1 MKFCDHV
8 WVWEGKLS
16 LRRSKFTYFLSISF
30 NYCFIPLSLFLSPSA
45 HVSLSQTSRLML
57 SDSPSLSYSPPTTLP
72 LPSISEW
79 QNSLFEYLKRFS
91 FNHSIFFTL
100 GNSYPYYLTF
110 VPFILYWN
118 HILFFS
124 AVFSILFFVDKITS
138 IHYWFFFLPGFLFTF
153 IFFALWIPSE
163 HFINV

>member
-1 MKFCDHV
+1 MLYTS
-8 WVWEGKLS
+8 LS
-16 LRRSKFTYFLSISF
+16 FS
-30 NYCFIPLSLFLSPSA
+30 PPSA

-57 SDSPSLSYSPPTTLP
+57 SDSPSLSYSPPPTLPPTTLP

-100 GNSYPYYLTF
+100 GNSYTYYLTF

-124 AVFSILFFVDKITS
+124 AFFSILFFVDRITS
-138 IHYWFFFLPGFLFTF
+138 IHYWFFFTRFSFHFYFLCFMDSF
-153 IFFALWIPSE
+153 RAFYKCLI
-163 HFINV
+163 

>member
-8 WVWEGKLS
+8 WVWEESFLSDARNLHIFSPYPLTIALYLS
-16 LRRSKFTYFLSISF
+16 LSFSPLLLTY
-30 NYCFIPLSLFLSPSA
+30 LFLKL
-45 HVSLSQTSRLML
+45 HVSCWVILPP
-57 SDSPSLSYSPPTTLP
+57 SPTLP

-100 GNSYPYYLTF
+100 GNSYTYYLTF

-124 AVFSILFFVDKITS
+124 AFFSILFFVDRITS
-138 IHYWFFFLPGFLFTF
+138 IHSW
-153 IFFALWIPSE
+153 IFYQIIFHFYLLAVWIASQ